1 MASWKLELNHPPQEK
16 RAFELWLQ
24 HAAGLILFEDVRG
37 YAMERIDPN
46 LTVEAQAAARKGID
60 DAVYGLMM
68 VIDGVSGGLG
78 NDEQTV
84 ELSVS
89 VRLLSNGS
97 EKTDAEMNLRNGDGM
112 CMGYHGW
119 LENDYG
125 VHQVATPRPSTVA
138 RDA

>member
-24 HAAGLILFEDVRG
+24 HAAGRILFEDVRG

-46 LTVEAQAAARKGID
+46 LTAEARAAVQKGID
-60 DAVYGLMM
+60 DALYGLMM

-89 VRLLSNGS
+89 V
-97 EKTDAEMNLRNGDGM
+97 KTVD
-112 CMGYHGW
+112 
-119 LENDYG
+119 
-125 VHQVATPRPSTVA
+125 
-138 RDA
+138 

>member
-24 HAAGLILFEDVRG
+24 HAAGRILFEDVRG
-37 YAMERIDPN
+37 YAIERIDPN
-46 LTVEAQAAARKGID
+46 LTAEARAAVQKGID
-60 DAVYGLMM
+60 DALYGLMM

-89 VRLLSNGS
+89 VKLLTNKS
-97 EKTDAEMNLRNGDGM
+97 EETAAEMTLRDGDGM
-112 CMGYHGW
+112 CIGYHGW
-119 LENDYG
+119 LEGDYG
-125 VHQVATPRPSTVA
+125 EHQVATPRSSSGD